1 MTDLQRAG
9 VSERAFAPKL
19 AAFLAQHDAVRRD
32 DLARARAA
40 AEIADKRL
48 DQALL
53 DLGLLTE
60 AALREVLAQQFG
72 VADALPG
79 DLPQAPVLSDELSP
93 TYLAAA
99 GALPLNSSSDTLA
112 LAMVDPFDDFT
123 ATAISLKTG
132 RSVVRRRISRQR
144 FEAAMADVYGAAFA
158 PDTNTSGDEATEAN
172 TSDVE
177 LLRDAASDAP
187 VIRFVQDALR
197 AAVGQNA
204 SDIHLRP
211 MRGGAEMLFRVQG
224 ELIAQTPPE
233 PRQFASIIS
242 RLKILAGLDISERRL
257 PQDGRIR
264 ANVAGRPVDIRI
276 STMPHIH
283 GEAAVLRLLSRELA
297 VSGLGELGFSDAIQ
311 GQLESLFTAADGLIL
326 VTGPTGSG
334 KSTTLH
340 AALKRLIRPDLNVVT
355 IEDPVEYRIDGA
367 AQIQVDEK
375 IGLTFPRVLR
385 SLLRQDPDIILVGEI
400 RDAETAK
407 IAVQAALTGHLVL
420 ATLHTNSALAAV
432 PRLVDMGVEPYLL
445 GAVLRGVLAQ
455 RLVRRLC
462 THCGGSGCEPCN
474 HSGYA
479 GRVAIG
485 ELLLLDAELSE
496 SLARSLEL
504 PVTQQDRLRRTGYR
518 PLCEDAEDRVR
529 NGEIAAADLS
539 GLIDVS

>member
-1 MTDLQRAG
+1 MTDLQQVGA
-9 VSERAFAPKL
+9 SERLFATKL
-19 AAFLAQHDAVRRD
+19 AAFLSQQDAVRPD

-60 AALREVLAQQFG
+60 AALRDVLVQQFG
-72 VADALPG
+72 VADVLPG
-79 DLPQAPVLSDELSP
+79 ELPRAPVLPDDLSP
-93 TYLAAA
+93 HYLATAE
-99 GALPLNSSSDTLA
+99 ALPLSAAGDILA

-123 ATAISLKTG
+123 ATAIGLKTG

-158 PDTNTSGDEATEAN
+158 PEVNPADEAAEVSTG
-172 TSDVE
+172 DVE

-197 AAVGQNA
+197 AAVEQTA

-224 ELIAQTPPE
+224 ELVQQAPPE
-233 PRQFASIIS
+233 LRQFASIIS

-297 VSGLGELGFSDAIQ
+297 VSGLGELGFSPAIQ
-311 GQLESLFTAADGLIL
+311 SQLETLFTAADGLIL

-340 AALKRLIRPDLNVVT
+340 AALKQLIRPDLNVVT
-355 IEDPVEYRIDGA
+355 IEDPVEYRVDGA

-400 RDAETAK
+400 RDAETAR

-462 THCGGSGCEPCN
+462 THCGGSGCGRCN
-474 HSGYA
+474 DSGHA

-485 ELLLLDAELSE
+485 ELLLLDANLSE
-496 SLARSLEL
+496 ALAQSLEL
-504 PVTQQDRLRRTGYR
+504 APAQQERLRQAGYR
-518 PLCEDAEDRVR
+518 PLREDADDRVR
-529 NGEIAAADLS
+529 SGEIAAADLV
-539 GLIDVS
+539 GLIDVG

>member
-1 MTDLQRAG
+1 MTDLQQPG

-19 AAFLAQHDAVRRD
+19 ATFLAQHEAVRPD

-40 AEIADKRL
+40 AEVADKRL

-72 VADALPG
+72 VADVLPG
-79 DLPQAPVLSDELSP
+79 EIPQAPVLVDQLTP
-93 TYLAAA
+93 QYLATA
-99 GALPLNSSSDTLA
+99 GVLPLVANDETLA

-123 ATAISLKTG
+123 ATAIGLKTG
-132 RSVVRRRISRQR
+132 RAIVRRRITRQR
-144 FEAAMADVYGAAFA
+144 FEAALADVYGAAFA
-158 PDTNTSGDEATEAN
+158 PEAN
-172 TSDVE
+172 PTGDDAAEASTGDIE

-197 AAVGQNA
+197 VAVERGA

-224 ELIAQTPPE
+224 ELVQQNPPE

-297 VSGLGELGFSDAIQ
+297 VSGLGELGFSLGIQ
-311 GQLESLFTAADGLIL
+311 AQLESLFTAADGLIL

-340 AALKRLIRPDLNVVT
+340 AALKQLIRPDLNVVT
-355 IEDPVEYRIDGA
+355 IEDPVEYRVDGA

-420 ATLHTNSALAAV
+420 ATLHTNSALSAV

-455 RLVRRLC
+455 RLVRRVC
-462 THCGGSGCEPCN
+462 AHCAGRGCEPCN
-474 HSGYA
+474 HTGYA

-485 ELLLLDAELSE
+485 ELISLDAQLSE
-496 SLARSLEL
+496 ALTQSLEL
-504 PVTQQDRLRRTGYR
+504 SAAQQNRLRRTGYR
-518 PLCEDAEDRVR
+518 PLREDAEARVLS
-529 NGEIAAADLS
+529 GEIAAADLI
-539 GLIDVS
+539 GLIDVG